1 MKKKSKKFPYPIT
14 HKLKYMY
21 SKFIVYYHEV
31 KKFPQL
37 KDDKIFVI
45 PTCLMVVHV
54 LLLVGMSR

>member
-1 MKKKSKKFPYPIT
+1 MKKKNRKCPYPIT
-14 HKLKYMY
+14 PKLKYMY
-21 SKFIVYYHEV
+21 FKFILYYHEV

-54 LLLVGMSR
+54 FLLVGMSR